1 MSRRGFLGLLGC
13 GLLLLLLTASGLYAQ
28 ERDDIVGFVAVALAQ
43 GAVYLVA
50 LWLIRRGAASR
61 RTVILILAVA
71 AAMRIVVLGE
81 PPSLSSDVYRY
92 VWDGRVIAAGINP
105 YRYIP
110 ADPHLAPLRDRAI
123 FPEINRGNYAP
134 TIYPPV
140 AEAIFFA
147 VTRVSET
154 VTAMRIAMV
163 LFEAIAVGLLLR
175 LLASAG
181 QPAARIIVYAWH
193 PLPVWEFAGSG
204 HIDAAIIAF
213 AVLALW
219 TGQRRSSSRGPSR
232 ETTKTS
238 GAARRRRKTT
248 EYPTSGAWLTG
259 LALAAATLLK
269 LYPAVLFPG
278 LWRRWEWR
286 MPTIF
291 AAAAVLAY
299 LPFLGA
305 GWGVFGFLPG
315 YLAEEGFVS
324 GGGFYLWSVARAL
337 LPLGGVS
344 DIAYIAAA
352 PCLLAALAAWVLIRR
367 SGPDREVFGAALLAG
382 AFIVLVSPHYPWYFA
397 WLTIFACL
405 IPSASLLWLTLAS
418 FLLYLVPVGSQLV
431 RDRHRFLVE
440 SAIYV
445 PFLALAAIDLW
456 RRRQR
461 ERPRSS

>member
-1 MSRRGFLGLLGC
+1 
-13 GLLLLLLTASGLYAQ
+13 
-28 ERDDIVGFVAVALAQ
+28 
-43 GAVYLVA
+43 
-50 LWLIRRGAASR
+50 
-61 RTVILILAVA
+61 
-71 AAMRIVVLGE
+71 
-81 PPSLSSDVYRY
+81 
-92 VWDGRVIAAGINP
+92 
-105 YRYIP
+105 
-110 ADPHLAPLRDRAI
+110 
-123 FPEINRGNYAP
+123 
-134 TIYPPV
+134 
-140 AEAIFFA
+140 
-147 VTRVSET
+147 
-154 VTAMRIAMV
+154 
-163 LFEAIAVGLLLR
+163 
-175 LLASAG
+175 
-181 QPAARIIVYAWH
+181 
-193 PLPVWEFAGSG
+193 
-204 HIDAAIIAF
+204 
-213 AVLALW
+213 
-219 TGQRRSSSRGPSR
+219 
-232 ETTKTS
+232 
-238 GAARRRRKTT
+238 
-248 EYPTSGAWLTG
+248 
-259 LALAAATLLK
+259 
-269 LYPAVLFPG
+269 
-278 LWRRWEWR
+278 

-367 SGPDREVFGAALLAG
+367 SGPDPEVFGAALLAG

-440 SAIYV
+440 SAVYL